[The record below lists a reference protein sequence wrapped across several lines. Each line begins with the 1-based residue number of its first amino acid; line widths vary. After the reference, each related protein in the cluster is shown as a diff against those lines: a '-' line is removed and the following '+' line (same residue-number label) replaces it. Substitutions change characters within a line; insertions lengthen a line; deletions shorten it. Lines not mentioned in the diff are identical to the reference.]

1 MITVKQNND
10 VYEIRFRY
18 DPTLLNLVKQVPGRQ
33 WNPEQKFWSIPLS
46 SLGMLMN
53 QLKGTMYESM
63 LQLDSEEHINE
74 NAEIEHS
81 TPIPDY
87 NISKVPF
94 LVKKG
99 STPYKHQLDFM
110 KWSLFRENVQHNM
123 SGFIL
128 ADDQGCIAGNQEVWI
143 NEFGKPATRP
153 VSLRRFKELWEQDN
167 TIKIKSLVDG
177 RFQYCNVSN
186 VLYKGRKHCLKITAG
201 NYSIVC
207 TDDHEIL
214 TNDGWRRA
222 DNLHPGDII
231 MVNGVNVCKRCGSSE
246 DLITYEHAKFLGY
259 CRKCMY
265 ELREGTKYRSTD
277 GIVKQLDE
285 DGYVRLKGYSLRFH
299 PLYKDR
305 YGMGIYEHWYVWYE
319 HTGHIVD
326 PSKEAIHHKNH
337 DRTDNRIENLELL
350 SLHDHA
356 RFHSEDGCTH
366 LPQFNKSLDYVVR
379 KGKTIYYV
387 PQEARISEVSD
398 YGDNDVYDVSI
409 QDAGIHNFV
418 ANGVVVHN
426 CGKTIELS
434 NLAVINKMAYRF
446 KRCLI
451 ICCVNPAKY
460 HWEADIETHLQGKFE
475 PYILGSR
482 FKKNGEPRY
491 DTGSKEKLEDL
502 VTLRMHGDK
511 KGKKLPYFIIMNVE
525 GIRHKSGRSYP
536 IADAI
541 IDLINKRE
549 ISMIAIDE
557 VHKNTSPSSMQ
568 GKQLLRIKKA
578 TGRKCMWIP
587 LTGTP
592 ITSKPTDVFLPLKL
606 VDGHNFSS
614 FYTWCQKFC
623 VYGGFGGHEI
633 VAYKNIPYLKELL
646 EKNMIRR
653 LKSEVLDLPP
663 KIHYTE
669 YVENT
674 VYQQKLYNDVLNGI
688 MSEKLD
694 IVASLNPLARFL
706 RLRQVN
712 GSPELIDNS
721 LKVDKKYLTLNAKMG
736 RLLDLLEEIHDR
748 GEKVIVFSSWV
759 EPLRTIY
766 RVIGKKYNVATY
778 TGTMKGDDREA
789 QKQKFINDPKCTV
802 ILGTIGALGTM
813 HTLTVARNVIF
824 YDEPWNATDKAQAE
838 DRAYRIGTTSSVNIY
853 TLITKGTIDER
864 VHNILYTKDGISKY
878 IVDGSLDIH
887 SNPELFDLLLSD
899 TVKK

>member
-94 LVKKG
+94 LVKEG

-128 ADDQGCIAGNQEVWI
+128 SDDQGL
-143 NEFGKPATRP
+143 GKS
-153 VSLRRFKELWEQDN
+153 VE
-167 TIKIKSLVDG
+167 
-177 RFQYCNVSN
+177 
-186 VLYKGRKHCLKITAG
+186 
-201 NYSIVC
+201 
-207 TDDHEIL
+207 
-214 TNDGWRRA
+214 
-222 DNLHPGDII
+222 
-231 MVNGVNVCKRCGSSE
+231 
-246 DLITYEHAKFLGY
+246 
-259 CRKCMY
+259 
-265 ELREGTKYRSTD
+265 
-277 GIVKQLDE
+277 
-285 DGYVRLKGYSLRFH
+285 
-299 PLYKDR
+299 
-305 YGMGIYEHWYVWYE
+305 
-319 HTGHIVD
+319 
-326 PSKEAIHHKNH
+326 
-337 DRTDNRIENLELL
+337 
-350 SLHDHA
+350 
-356 RFHSEDGCTH
+356 
-366 LPQFNKSLDYVVR
+366 
-379 KGKTIYYV
+379 
-387 PQEARISEVSD
+387 
-398 YGDNDVYDVSI
+398 
-409 QDAGIHNFV
+409 V
-418 ANGVVVHN
+418 AN
-426 CGKTIELS
+426 
-434 NLAVINKMAYRF
+434 LAAINKMAYRF

-460 HWEADIETHLQGKFE
+460 HWEADIQTHLQGKFE

-502 VTLRMHGDK
+502 TTLRMYGDK

-525 GIRHKSGRSYP
+525 GIRHKNGRSYP

-541 IDLINKRE
+541 IELINNRE

-557 VHKNTSPSSMQ
+557 VHKNTSPSSIQ

-633 VAYKNIPYLKELL
+633 VAYKNIPYLKEML

-688 MSEKLD
+688 MSEKMD

-721 LKVDKKYLTLNAKMG
+721 LKVDKKYLTLNAKMR

-864 VHNILYTKDGISKY
+864 VHNILYTKDGISRY

-899 TVKK
+899 TVKKQ